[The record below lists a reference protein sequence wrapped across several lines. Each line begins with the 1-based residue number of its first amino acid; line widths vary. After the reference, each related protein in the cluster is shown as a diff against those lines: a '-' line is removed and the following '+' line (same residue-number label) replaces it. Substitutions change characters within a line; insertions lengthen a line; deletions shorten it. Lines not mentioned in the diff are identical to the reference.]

1 MSSIFSNSTK
11 NESIMKEVKDALQS
25 NAVSEFL
32 EEIEKIR
39 AISKTDYMD
48 AVLHYCEKNDLDID
62 SVAQFIRKNSLLKAK
77 IQEEAEQLNYLEK
90 SAKLPI

>member
-1 MSSIFSNSTK
+1 MSLIFPNSTK
-11 NESIMKEVKDALQS
+11 NEAIMKEVKDALQS

-39 AISKTDYMD
+39 LVSKTDYMD
-48 AVLHYCEKNDLDID
+48 AVLHYCEKHDLDIE
-62 SVAQFIRKNSLLKAK
+62 SVAQFIKKNSLLKAK
-77 IQEEAEQLNYLEK
+77 IQEEAEELNYLEK